1 MSRKEDQCAGF
12 VEFQFLDGERIVT
25 LGGNV
30 FQTNAEVEAAW
41 ASIPD
46 FPGESA
52 FMADRLDTHR
62 GLVDT
67 KQVSAETCEILL
79 RRSIASLISEGR
91 AMREALVKKMPTGQ
105 KD

>member
-1 MSRKEDQCAGF
+1 MSRKVDQCAGF

-67 KQVSAETCEILL
+67 KRVSAETCESLIG
-79 RRSIASLISEGR
+79 RSIASLIAEGR
-91 AMREALVKKMPTGQ
+91 AMRKALLANRPSEPKA
-105 KD
+105 